1 MRAVFDLGESEDSN
15 TLLVASVNLQTDD
28 REEHTPTPRDSQDK
42 EVVSLPR
49 SRQPPQ
55 PSQLPVLVAKTSGS
69 STLSKSESCL
79 TVKTISVSGP
89 DSNDARSVSVNQLSV
104 LVNQEGDHTDTGIAH
119 QTGTS
124 STDQM
129 LPQPAHHT
137 SVDTQPGRGMKHSP
151 KACSSCVP
159 DTSFLPRQETMND
172 LFPRHPRR
180 TPSAHATF
188 SDGVQLPGPPAFI
201 EPCGVAS
208 KARILGGI
216 SCDRMQEV
224 NTGSSDFTGS
234 PPSFEPQEAHSV
246 ERVCVQTVTSL
257 IEEGEKTHADVV
269 QNVPPLTDTPVDD
282 IGGSLCANKT
292 KTEAPNSVLAD
303 AKHVQKP
310 VPIAPRSPRLAAK
323 FDVQT
328 MFLSN
333 TSNGIP
339 FGAHSPSNQSSRP
352 HVHTHTTQ
360 LPTPQLQQSDASS
373 LHITQQHRS
382 HTNSGLVG
390 QTIRDGQSEQHLRQ
404 INPTDEPKSREGLAG
419 EKGTA
424 SHEGS
429 QKQTQSVHARMPD
442 CVQPIATASAV
453 TQLCPHPSHKPPI
466 DKPRSQMVS
475 VTLPSGHMPDH
486 KLPQPVNS
494 GIL

>member
-1 MRAVFDLGESEDSN
+1 MCDFRISVRAVFDLGESEDSN
-15 TLLVASVNLQTDD
+15 TLLVASVNLQTGD
-28 REEHTPTPRDSQDK
+28 REEHTPTPRDSQEK

-49 SRQPPQ
+49 SCQPPQ

-79 TVKTISVSGP
+79 TVKTISVTGS

-104 LVNQEGDHTDTGIAH
+104 LVNQEGDHTDTGMTH

-129 LPQPAHHT
+129 LPQSAHHT
-137 SVDTQPGRGMKHSP
+137 SAGTQPVHHSTDTLPGRGMMDSP
-151 KACSSCVP
+151 KACSSCDA
-159 DTSFLPRQETMND
+159 DTNFLPRQETMND
-172 LFPRHPRR
+172 LFPRHPRH

-188 SDGVQLPGPPAFI
+188 SNGAQLPGPPTFI

-216 SCDRMQEV
+216 SCERMQEV
-224 NTGSSDFTGS
+224 NTGSSDFTSS

-246 ERVCVQTVTSL
+246 ERLCVQTVTSL
-257 IEEGEKTHADVV
+257 IEEGEKTNTVHAGVV
-269 QNVPPLTDTPVDD
+269 QNVAQLPDTPVDD
-282 IGGSLCANKT
+282 ISGSLCANKT
-292 KTEAPNSVLAD
+292 KTEAPNSELAD
-303 AKHVQKP
+303 VKHVQMP

-328 MFLSN
+328 KFLSN

-360 LPTPQLQQSDASS
+360 LPTPPLLKHQQSDAGS
-373 LHITQQHRS
+373 LYITQQHRS

-390 QTIRDGQSEQHLRQ
+390 QTIRDGQSEQQ

-429 QKQTQSVHARMPD
+429 QEQTQSVHARMPD
-442 CVQPIATASAV
+442 CVQPIATTSAV
-453 TQLCPHPSHKPPI
+453 AQLSPHRPFTQTT
-466 DKPRSQMVS
+466 D
-475 VTLPSGHMPDH
+475 
-486 KLPQPVNS
+486 
-494 GIL
+494 